1 MADLT
6 TVAPM
11 LKEVWQQG
19 HETSF
24 NTDIIGLSR
33 IEKTSDGMVE
43 DLSGRYVIIPLKV
56 RRNQGLG
63 SRPER
68 GILPLPGH
76 QGYVGTRVNVRT
88 QYGVGEIT
96 AQTLHLVD
104 GNPRAAVN
112 AIDEELEGLRDDFNK
127 DYSRQV
133 YGNGAGKLATVT
145 AVGNGTNFPV
155 GQVEVDSV
163 QFIDLEQRL
172 DFVDTAGPTVTS
184 ASRLVTDVDD
194 ATKRL
199 TLDSASGVVAGNI
212 AVRAGNY
219 NQEINGFAN
228 LISSTL
234 TVQNLAPGDE
244 RLWKSTEFND
254 AAHAYNEAEV
264 IKAFHAIRIS
274 AGAAKQPT
282 VMFTDLGVERA
293 AFALL
298 SASREFV
305 NTVEFGQGYSALPFN
320 VGSKTIPMVAD
331 PDYPTD
337 VDAATGSILG
347 VHEPSVKLYREDRGL
362 HWAEETGS
370 MFIAAADRSDAW
382 EFRLRQHSQLGIKQR
397 NTHFRI
403 SGINRA

>member
-19 HETSF
+19 HEVSF
-24 NTDIIGLSR
+24 NRDIIGLSR
-33 IEKTSDGMVE
+33 IEKTSDGLVE
-43 DLSGRYVIIPLKV
+43 DLSGRYVVIPLKV

-63 SRPER
+63 ARPER

-76 QGYVGTRVNVRT
+76 QGYVGARVNVRT

-104 GNPRAAVN
+104 GNPRAAIS

-133 YGNGAGKLATVT
+133 YGDGSGQLATIT
-145 AVGNGTNFPV
+145 AVDANGVDVT
-155 GQVEVDSV
+155 VDSV
-163 QFIDLEQRL
+163 QFLDLEQRL
-172 DFVDTAGPTVTS
+172 DAVDEAGPTVTS
-184 ASRLVTDVDD
+184 ANRLVEAVN
-194 ATKRL
+194 ASTKVV
-199 TLDSASGVVAGNI
+199 TLDSSAGAAVGNI
-212 AVRAGNY
+212 LVRAGNY
-219 NQEINGFAN
+219 NQEVTGFGA
-228 LISSTL
+228 LVHDTL
-234 TVQNLAPGDE
+234 AVQNLDPADE
-244 RLWKSTEFND
+244 RLWASTVESPG
-254 AAHAYNEAEV
+254 AHAYSEAEI
-264 IKAFHAIRIS
+264 IKAFHAVRIS
-274 AGAAKQPT
+274 AGASKQPT

-293 AFALL
+293 AFAQL

-305 NTVEFGQGYSALPFN
+305 NTVEFGHGYSALPFN
-320 VGSKTIPMVAD
+320 VGSKTIPVVAD

-347 VHEPSVKLYREDRGL
+347 VHEPSVKVYREDRGL
-362 HWAEETGS
+362 HFAEETGS
-370 MFIAAADRSDAW
+370 MFIAAADRSDSW

-403 SGINRA
+403 NDINRA

>member
-11 LKEVWQQG
+11 LKEVWQNG

-43 DLSGRYVIIPLKV
+43 DLSGRYVVIPLKV

-63 SRPER
+63 ARPER
-68 GILPLPGH
+68 GILPLPGR
-76 QGYVGTRVNVRT
+76 QGYVGTRVNVAT

-104 GNPRAAVN
+104 GNPRAAIS

-133 YGNGAGKLATVT
+133 YGDGSGALAEVT
-145 AVGNGTNFPV
+145 AVAGNVVT
-155 GQVEVDSV
+155 VDSV
-163 QFIDLEQRL
+163 QFIDLEQL
-172 DFVDTAGPTVTS
+172 VDSVDTTGPTVN
-184 ASRLVTDVDD
+184 AAGAEVEDVDD
-194 ATKRL
+194 DAKEV
-199 TLDSASGVVAGNI
+199 TLDDATGVAVGDVL
-212 AVRAGNY
+212 VRAGNF
-219 NQEINGFAN
+219 NQEITGLGL
-228 LISSTL
+228 LIHDTEA
-234 TVQNLAPGDE
+234 VQNLDPADE
-244 RLWKSTEFND
+244 RLWKSTVLSPG
-254 AAHAYNEAEV
+254 AHAYSESEI
-264 IKAFHAIRIS
+264 IKAFHSVRIR
-274 AGAAKQPT
+274 AGASKQPT
-282 VMFTDLGVERA
+282 AMFTDLGVERA

-305 NTVEFGQGYSALPFN
+305 NTVEFGHGYSALPFN
-320 VGSKTIPMVAD
+320 VGSKTIPLVAD

-347 VHEPSVKLYREDRGL
+347 VHEPSVKVYREDRGL

-370 MFIAAADRSDAW
+370 MFIAAQDRSDSW

-403 SGINRA
+403 NDINRA

>member
-19 HETSF
+19 HEVSF
-24 NTDIIGLSR
+24 NQDIIGLSR

-43 DLSGRYVIIPLKV
+43 DLSGRYVVIPLKV

-76 QGYVGTRVNVRT
+76 QGYVGTRVTVRT

-104 GNPRAAVN
+104 GNPRAAIS

-133 YGNGAGKLATVT
+133 YGNATGILATVT
-145 AVGNGTNFPV
+145 AVAGNVVTV
-155 GQVEVDSV
+155 SSA
-163 QFIDLEQRL
+163 QFVDLEQRV
-172 DFVDTAGPTVTS
+172 DAVDTTGPTVTS
-184 ASRLVTDVDD
+184 AGRLILDVNED
-194 ATKRL
+194 TKEV
-199 TLDSASGVVAGNI
+199 TLDNATGVAVGNI
-212 AVRAGNY
+212 LVRAGNY
-219 NQEINGFAN
+219 NQEINGFSQ
-228 LISSTL
+228 LISATL
-234 TVQNLAPGDE
+234 PTQNLSPAAE
-244 RLWKSTEFND
+244 RLWKSTEINPG
-254 AAHAYNEAEV
+254 AHAYNEAEI
-264 IKAFHAIRIS
+264 IKAFHSVRLR

-298 SASREFV
+298 SQSREFV
-305 NTVEFGQGYSALPFN
+305 NTVEFGHGYSALPFN
-320 VGSKTIPMVAD
+320 VGSKTVPMVAD
-331 PDYPTD
+331 PDYPTAI
-337 VDAATGSILG
+337 DAVTGSILG

-370 MFIAAADRSDAW
+370 MFLAAQDRSDAW

-403 SGINRA
+403 SGITRA

>member
-19 HETSF
+19 HETAF
-24 NTDIIGLSR
+24 NRDIVGLSR
-33 IEKTSDGMVE
+33 IERTSDGMVE
-43 DLSGRYVIIPLKV
+43 DLSGRYVVIPLKV

-68 GILPLPGH
+68 GILPLPGR
-76 QGYVGTRVNVRT
+76 QGYVGTRVVVRT

-104 GNPRAAVN
+104 GNPRAAIS

-127 DYSRQV
+127 DYARQV
-133 YGNGAGKLATVT
+133 YGDGSGVLAVVTDVT
-145 AVGNGTNFPV
+145 AGSGT
-155 GQVEVDSV
+155 QVEVDSV
-163 QFIDLEQRL
+163 QFIDLEQRI
-172 DFVDTAGPTVTS
+172 DAIDTSGPTVNAAGAT
-184 ASRLVTDVDD
+184 VVDVDD
-194 ATKRL
+194 DNKL
-199 TLDSASGVVAGNI
+199 VELDDITGI
-212 AVRAGNY
+212 ADGDILVRAGNF
-219 NQEINGFAN
+219 NQEINGFGV
-228 LISSTL
+228 LVGTGE
-234 TVQNLAPGDE
+234 VQNLSQADE
-244 RLWKSTEFND
+244 RLWGSVISSPG
-254 AAHAYNEAEV
+254 AHAYSEAEI
-264 IKAFHAIRIS
+264 IKQFHAVRLR
-274 AGAAKQPT
+274 AGATKQPT

-293 AFALL
+293 AFATL

-305 NTVEFGQGYSALPFN
+305 NTVEFGHGYSALPFN

-347 VHEPSVKLYREDRGL
+347 IHEPSVKVYREDRGL

-370 MFIAAADRSDAW
+370 MFLAAQDRSDSW

-397 NTHFRI
+397 NTHFRLND
-403 SGINRA
+403 INRA

>member
-19 HETSF
+19 HEVAF
-24 NTDIIGLSR
+24 NQDIIGLSR

-43 DLSGRYVIIPLKV
+43 DLSGRYVVIPLKV

-104 GNPRAAVN
+104 GNPRAAIS

-127 DYSRQV
+127 DYSRQI
-133 YGNGAGKLATVT
+133 YGNGTGTLATVT
-145 AVGNGTNFPV
+145 AVAGNVVTL
-155 GQVEVDSV
+155 DSV
-163 QFIDLEQRL
+163 QFVDLEQR
-172 DFVDTAGPTVTS
+172 VDAVAPAGPTVTS
-184 ASRLVTDVDD
+184 ASRLVIDVDD
-194 ATKRL
+194 AAKTI
-199 TLDSASGVVAGNI
+199 TLDSATGVAVGNVI
-212 AVRAGNY
+212 VRAGNY
-219 NQEINGFAN
+219 NQEITGFGA
-228 LISSTL
+228 LISATL
-234 TVQNLAPGDE
+234 PVQNLDPADE
-244 RLWKSTEFND
+244 RLWKSTAVD
-254 AAHAYNEAEV
+254 PGAHAYNEAEI
-264 IKAFHAIRIS
+264 IKAFHAVRVR

-298 SASREFV
+298 SQSREFV
-305 NTVEFGQGYSALPFN
+305 NTVEFGHGYSALPFN

-347 VHEPSVKLYREDRGL
+347 VHEPSVKVYREDRGL

-370 MFIAAADRSDAW
+370 MFLAAQDRSDAW

-403 SGINRA
+403 TGINRA